1 MKITCY
7 AMSSRQTHQIDT
19 AKKFV
24 SGLKRHNIN
33 ANLEIGFKGDNQSDL
48 VLVWGMRGARIVRPG
63 LKKDFL
69 LMERSYLE
77 DRFEWISLGYNGLN
91 GKGEFYNKNMP
102 DDRWKKHF
110 NDGRLKEWNTDGDHI
125 LLTTQIKNDNSINHL
140 NVNYQ
145 KMINDIKANT
155 DLPVYVRDHPQRPN
169 TWGILKG
176 DGIAHSNI
184 PIAEACSK
192 AKVVVTINSNSGVD
206 ATLAGTPVV
215 NFDNGSM
222 VWDLAMK
229 DLSQL
234 NNPPTPDRTQWC
246 NNTAYTQWL
255 PYEIENGDAWDHLK
269 QRYD

>member
-1 MKITCY
+1 MKISCY

-33 ANLEIGFKGDNQSDL
+33 ANLEIGFKGDNESDL

-63 LKKDFL
+63 L
-69 LMERSYLE
+69 
-77 DRFEWISLGYNGLN
+77 
-91 GKGEFYNKNMP
+91 
-102 DDRWKKHF
+102 
-110 NDGRLKEWNTDGDHI
+110 NTDGDHI
-125 LLTTQIKNDNSINHL
+125 LLTTQIKGDNSINHL
-140 NVNYQ
+140 DVNYQ
-145 KMINDIKANT
+145 KIINDIKANT
-155 DLPVYVRDHPQRPN
+155 DLPVYVRDHPHRRM
-169 TWGILKG
+169 TWGVFEK
-176 DGIAHSNI
+176 DGIADSNI
-184 PIAEACSK
+184 PIAEACAK

-246 NNTAYTQWL
+246 NNTAYAQWL